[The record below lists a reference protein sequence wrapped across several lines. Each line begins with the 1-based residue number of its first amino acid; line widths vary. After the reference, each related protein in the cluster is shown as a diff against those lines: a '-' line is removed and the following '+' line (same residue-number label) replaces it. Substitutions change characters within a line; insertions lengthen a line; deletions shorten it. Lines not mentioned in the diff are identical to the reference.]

1 MRIALLNWRDLT
13 HPEGGGAERYAQTVC
28 AGLAR
33 RGHAVTMFCAA
44 HGDASAVEEIDG
56 YRIVRRGGRSTVYPA
71 TLRALVRSRRAHGAY
86 DVVIDA
92 QNGLP
97 FWAPLVTRI
106 PVVSLVHHVHREQWP
121 VVFGPVMARVGW
133 LIESRISPRVYR
145 GHPYVTVSGR
155 SREELVGL
163 GVRASDIEI
172 IHNGT
177 DRPIALGES
186 RAARPTV
193 VVLGRLVPH
202 KRVELAID
210 VLARLLAVVPDAEL
224 RIVGDGWWRHR
235 VEEHARASGVSD
247 RVHFLGHVDEEAKH
261 RELSRAWVAL
271 APSAKEGWGLNV
283 VEAASHGVP
292 TVAHHGAG
300 GLSESIVDGRTGVL
314 VDDVKGMAE
323 ATARLLLDS
332 SARTVMGHLAL
343 DHAATYTWEG
353 AVGAWERLLL
363 RVVGHPPATAHQHRA
378 VARSASSPAGGS
390 AVSPVVSASWVSPAS
405 SAPVRQPQLTEAASG

>member
-33 RGHAVTMFCAA
+33 RGHDVTMFCAA
-44 HGDASAVEEIDG
+44 HPGAAPVEEIDG

-71 TLRALVRSRRAHGAY
+71 GLRALLRSARAHGAY
-86 DVVIDA
+86 DVVVDT

-97 FWAPLVTRI
+97 FWSPLVTRV

-133 LIESRISPRVYR
+133 ALESRVSPRVYR
-145 GHPYVTVSGR
+145 GHTYVTVSGR
-155 SREELVGL
+155 SRDELVGL
-163 GVRASDIEI
+163 GVRGEDIHV

-177 DRPIALGES
+177 DRPMALGVP
-186 RAARPTV
+186 RAPSPTV

-210 VLARLLAVVPDAEL
+210 ALGRLRHLVPGVQL

-235 VEEHARASGVSD
+235 IEAHAREVGLDGA
-247 RVHFLGHVDEEAKH
+247 VHFLGYVDEVTKH

-271 APSAKEGWGLNV
+271 APSTKEGWGLNV

-314 VDDVKGMAE
+314 VDDVAGMARE
-323 ATARLLLDS
+323 AARLLRDDA
-332 SARTVMGHLAL
+332 ARAVMGERARE
-343 DHAATYTWEG
+343 HAALHSWAG
-353 AVGAWERLLL
+353 AVESWERLLE
-363 RVVGHPPATAHQHRA
+363 RVV
-378 VARSASSPAGGS
+378 ARNLSLE
-390 AVSPVVSASWVSPAS
+390 
-405 SAPVRQPQLTEAASG
+405 APVGQQREAASA

>member
-33 RGHAVTMFCAA
+33 RGHDVTMFCAA
-44 HGDASAVEEIDG
+44 HSGAAPVEEIDG
-56 YRIVRRGGRSTVYPA
+56 YRLVRRGGRSTVYPA
-71 TLRALVRSRRAHGAY
+71 TLRALSRSSRAHGGY
-86 DVVIDA
+86 DVVIDT

-97 FWAPLVTRI
+97 FWSPLATRA

-133 LIESRISPRVYR
+133 GLESRVSPRVYR
-145 GHPYVTVSGR
+145 GCPYVTVSGR
-155 SREELVGL
+155 SRDELIGL
-163 GVRASDIEI
+163 GVRRGDIEV

-177 DRPIALGES
+177 DRPMALGVE
-186 RAARPTV
+186 RAPRPTV

-210 VLARLLAVVPDAEL
+210 ALARLRELVPGVEL
-224 RIVGDGWWRHR
+224 RVVGDGWWRHR
-235 VEEHARASGVSD
+235 IEEHARAVGMAGA
-247 RVHFLGHVDEEAKH
+247 VHFLGYVDEVTKH

-314 VDDVKGMAE
+314 VDDVDGMAR
-323 ATARLLLDS
+323 AAARLLRDEAMRTAMGER
-332 SARTVMGHLAL
+332 AREQAAL
-343 DHAATYTWEG
+343 HSWEG
-353 AVGAWERLLL
+353 AVAAWERLLE
-363 RVVGHPPATAHQHRA
+363 RVVAQEQGVGVPPSEQR
-378 VARSASSPAGGS
+378 
-390 AVSPVVSASWVSPAS
+390 
-405 SAPVRQPQLTEAASG
+405 EAASA

>member
-33 RGHAVTMFCAA
+33 RGHDVTMFCAA
-44 HGDASAVEEIDG
+44 HPGAAPVEEIDG

-71 TLRALVRSRRAHGAY
+71 TLRALIRSSRAYGDY
-86 DVVIDA
+86 DVIVDT

-97 FWAPLVTRI
+97 FWSPLVTRT

-121 VVFGPVMARVGW
+121 VVFGRVMACIGW
-133 LIESRISPRVYR
+133 ALESRVSPRVYR
-145 GHPYVTVSGR
+145 GSTYVTVSGR
-155 SREELVGL
+155 SRDELVGL
-163 GVRASDIEI
+163 GVRGDDIHV

-177 DRPIALGES
+177 DRPMALGVP
-186 RAARPTV
+186 RAAAPTV

-210 VLARLLAVVPDAEL
+210 TLGRLRDLVPDVEL

-235 VEEHARASGVSD
+235 VEEHARAVGLAD
-247 RVHFLGHVDEEAKH
+247 AVHFLGYVDEMTKH

-271 APSAKEGWGLNV
+271 APSAKEGWGLGV
-283 VEAASHGVP
+283 VEAGAHGVP

-314 VDDVKGMAE
+314 VHDVEGMAR
-323 ATARLLLDS
+323 AAARLLRDESLRTS
-332 SARTVMGHLAL
+332 MGERARG
-343 DHAATYTWEG
+343 HAALHSWEA
-353 AVGAWERLLL
+353 AVGAWEQLLD
-363 RVVGHPPATAHQHRA
+363 RVVARA
-378 VARSASSPAGGS
+378 L
-390 AVSPVVSASWVSPAS
+390 PVGVPD
-405 SAPVRQPQLTEAASG
+405 PVQREAASA

>member
-33 RGHAVTMFCAA
+33 RGHDVTMFCAA
-44 HGDASAVEEIDG
+44 HPGATPVEEIDG

-71 TLRALVRSRRAHGAY
+71 TLRALVRSGRAHGDY
-86 DVVIDA
+86 DVVVDT

-97 FWAPLVTRI
+97 FWSPLVTRT

-133 LIESRISPRVYR
+133 ALESRVSPRVYR
-145 GHPYVTVSGR
+145 GSTYVTVSGR
-155 SREELVGL
+155 SRDELVGL
-163 GVRASDIEI
+163 GVRAEDIHV

-177 DRPIALGES
+177 DRAMALGVP
-186 RAARPTV
+186 RAVTPTV

-210 VLARLLAVVPDAEL
+210 TLGLLRDRVPGVQL
-224 RIVGDGWWRHR
+224 RIVGDGWWRQR
-235 VEEHARASGVSD
+235 VEEHAEAAGLTD
-247 RVHFLGHVDEEAKH
+247 AVHFLGYVDEVTKH

-271 APSAKEGWGLNV
+271 APSAKEGWGLGV
-283 VEAASHGVP
+283 VEAGAHGVP

-314 VDDVKGMAE
+314 VDDGEGMAR
-323 ATARLLLDS
+323 ATARLLHDAS
-332 SARTVMGHLAL
+332 ERAAKGERARE
-343 DHAATYTWEG
+343 HAALHSWEG
-353 AVGAWERLLL
+353 AVASWEALLEA
-363 RVVGHPPATAHQHRA
+363 VV
-378 VARSASSPAGGS
+378 AGGLQEG
-390 AVSPVVSASWVSPAS
+390 APA
-405 SAPVRQPQLTEAASG
+405 PLQREAASA